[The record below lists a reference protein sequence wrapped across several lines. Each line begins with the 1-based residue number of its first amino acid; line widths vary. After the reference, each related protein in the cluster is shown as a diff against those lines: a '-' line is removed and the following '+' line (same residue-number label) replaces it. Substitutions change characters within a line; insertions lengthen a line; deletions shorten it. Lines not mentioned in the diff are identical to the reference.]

1 MAGRVS
7 SKTLTHDVIF
17 SSIAPPKYTGLSPD
31 YVSHNQLM
39 NTFSSCILLL
49 KKPQN
54 MSSSTGRFYLIL
66 LIIVFIIGNFLPRLF
81 LSFCLIIV
89 SKYASILLASLERSI
104 YLYRENE
111 RGREREYNFSC
122 HFHVEDL
129 ADFFPSYTKFPNNSW
144 FLLQCFHPEASCLV
158 EWLTCSSIMET
169 LKIR

>member
-54 MSSSTGRFYLIL
+54 VSSSTGRFYLIL

-111 RGREREYNFSC
+111 REYNFSC

-129 ADFFPSYTKFPNNSW
+129 VDFFPSYTKFPNNSW
-144 FLLQCFHPEASCLV
+144 LLLQCFHPEASCLV
-158 EWLTCSSIMET
+158 E
-169 LKIR
+169 

>member
-7 SKTLTHDVIF
+7 SKTLTHDVIY

-111 RGREREYNFSC
+111 RGRERESTIFLAIFTWKTSRTFFHHIPSFLTIPGFCYNVSI
-122 HFHVEDL
+122 L
-129 ADFFPSYTKFPNNSW
+129 A
-144 FLLQCFHPEASCLV
+144 LLV
-158 EWLTCSSIMET
+158 
-169 LKIR
+169 